1 MPVLTHRLEQSLH
14 LAERGPLLSALRR
27 AQLKRIALQAL
38 TVVSM
43 GSVLTGLIAL
53 RTAICLWRLHA

>member
-1 MPVLTHRLEQSLH
+1 MPVLTHRLEQPLH
-14 LAERGPLLSALRR
+14 WADRQPRLSKLRR

-38 TVVSM
+38 TVASM

-53 RTAICLWRLHA
+53 RTAISLWRLHA